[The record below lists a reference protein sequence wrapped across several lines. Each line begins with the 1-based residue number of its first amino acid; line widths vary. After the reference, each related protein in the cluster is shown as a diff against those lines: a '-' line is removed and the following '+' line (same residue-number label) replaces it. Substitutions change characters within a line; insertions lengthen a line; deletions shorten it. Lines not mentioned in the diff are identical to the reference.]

1 MPKKMILPIAFIIVT
16 FGYIVKSFYDSYLA
30 DENGNEQQQ
39 AQSIEEIEKQRE
51 YDRKLQACL
60 KQQNEYQEDL
70 EAKGQLY
77 SVENGQQTDNSF
89 KLLSDECKMMVIR
102 WEKESDAQPGKQQEN
117 TPIN

>member
-16 FGYIVKSFYDSYLA
+16 FGYIVKGFYDSYLA
-30 DENGNEQQQ
+30 EENGDDQQQ

-51 YDRKLQACL
+51 YDQKLQACL
-60 KQQNEYQEDL
+60 KQQNEHQEDL

-77 SVENGQQTDNSF
+77 SIENGQQIDNSF

-102 WEKESDAQPGKQQEN
+102 WEKESDDQPGTQQEN
-117 TPIN
+117 NTIN